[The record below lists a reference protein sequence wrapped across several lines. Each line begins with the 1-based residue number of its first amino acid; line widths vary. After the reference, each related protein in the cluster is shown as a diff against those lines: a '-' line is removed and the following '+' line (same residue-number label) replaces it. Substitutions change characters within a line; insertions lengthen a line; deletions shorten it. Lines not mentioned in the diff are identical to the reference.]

1 MISVEQAHSIIT
13 SCPIKIQ
20 VEKRALKDC
29 LGVVLAEE
37 VLSPIDMPPFNQSAM
52 DGFALHFVEGNM
64 DYKIIGEMAAGEFKN
79 CHLKPGEGIRI
90 FTGAYVPETANLIVQ
105 QEWVSM
111 QDEQITILQKPH
123 LNDHIRP
130 KGEQIQTGEL
140 ALHSGTKLNAASIG
154 FLAGLGITEVTVYAA
169 PKIGLVTTGN
179 ELVQPGNEL
188 PLGKIY
194 ESNAVML
201 LAALKTFGFSS
212 VQVETVEDDYEAT
225 KNSIEKGLKAMD
237 LLILTGGISVG
248 SYDFVSR
255 ALSDLGVGEL
265 FYKINQK
272 PGKPIYF
279 GRFNET
285 YVLALPGN
293 PAAALTCFYMYVLP
307 LLNRMAG
314 DGNTTL
320 PLQRLPLKTAFRNKG
335 GRAVFLKARLLN
347 GTLEILEGQS
357 SAMLRSFAIAS
368 HLAYLPA
375 DKEFAEQGE
384 LVSAYQ
390 LA

>member
-1 MISVEQAHSIIT
+1 
-13 SCPIKIQ
+13 
-20 VEKRALKDC
+20 
-29 LGVVLAEE
+29 
-37 VLSPIDMPPFNQSAM
+37 
-52 DGFALHFVEGNM
+52 M
-64 DYKIIGEMAAGEFKN
+64 DYKIIGEMAAGESKIY
-79 CHLKPGEGIRI
+79 HLKPGEGIRI
-90 FTGAYVPETANLIVQ
+90 FTGAYVPDTANLIVQ
-105 QEWVSM
+105 QEWVSL
-111 QDEQITILQKPH
+111 QDEQITILQKVQ

-130 KGEQIQTGEL
+130 KGEQIRNGEL
-140 ALHSGTKLNAASIG
+140 ALQSGTKLNAASIG
-154 FLAGLGITEVTVYAA
+154 FLAGLGITEVNVYAA

-201 LAALKTFGFSS
+201 VAALKTFGFSS

-225 KNSIEKGLKAMD
+225 KNSIEKGLITMD

-255 ALSDLGVGEL
+255 ALSELAVEEL

-285 YVLALPGN
+285 YILALPGN

-314 DGNTTL
+314 DGNAAL
-320 PLQRLPLKTAFRNKG
+320 PLQQLPLKTSFRNKG

-357 SAMLRSFAIAS
+357 SAMLRSFAVSS
-368 HLAYLPA
+368 HLVYLPA

-390 LA
+390 IA

>member
-1 MISVEQAHSIIT
+1 MISVEEAHSIIT

-29 LGVVLAEE
+29 LGDVLAEE

-52 DGFALHFVEGNM
+52 DGFALHFVDGKT
-64 DYKIIGEMAAGEFKN
+64 DYKIIGEMAAGGSKN
-79 CHLKPGEGIRI
+79 YHLKPGEGIRI
-90 FTGAYVPETANLIVQ
+90 FTGAYVPDTANLIVQ
-105 QEWVSM
+105 QEWVSI
-111 QDEQITILQKPH
+111 QEDQITILQKVQ

-130 KGEQIQTGEL
+130 KGEQIRRGEL
-140 ALHSGTKLNAASIG
+140 ALQSGTKLNAASIG

-201 LAALKTFGFSS
+201 VAAIKTFGFSS

-225 KNSIEKGLKAMD
+225 KNSIEKGLMTMD

-255 ALSDLGVGEL
+255 ALSELGVEEL

-279 GRFNET
+279 GRFKET

-314 DGNTTL
+314 DGNAVL
-320 PLQRLPLKTAFRNKG
+320 PLQKLPLKTEFRNKG

-357 SAMLRSFAIAS
+357 SAMLRSFAVSS
-368 HLAYLPA
+368 HLVYLPA

>member
-1 MISVEQAHSIIT
+1 MISVEEALSIIT
-13 SCPIKIQ
+13 RCEVKIK
-20 VEKRALKDC
+20 VEKSALKDA
-29 LGVVLAEE
+29 LGYVLAKD

-52 DGFALHFVEGNM
+52 DGFALHFVEGQM
-64 DYKIIGEMAAGEFKN
+64 DYTIIGEIAAGESKN
-79 CHLKPGEGIRI
+79 YNLKPGEGIRI
-90 FTGAYVPETANLIVQ
+90 FTGAYVPATANLIVQ
-105 QEWVSM
+105 QEWVSI
-111 QDEQITILQKPH
+111 QEDQITILQAVH

-130 KGEQIQTGEL
+130 KGEQIQKDEL
-140 ALHSGTKLNAASIG
+140 ALSAGTKLNAASIG
-154 FLAGLGITEVTVYAA
+154 FLAGLGITDVNVFII

-201 LAALKTFGFSS
+201 VSALKTFGFSS

-225 KNSIEKGLKAMD
+225 KKSIEKGLRTMD

-255 ALSDLGVGEL
+255 ALSELGVEEL

-279 GRFNET
+279 GQFNQS

-314 DGNTTL
+314 DGNTAL
-320 PLQRLPLKTAFRNKG
+320 SLRKLPLKTAFRNKG

-347 GTLEILEGQS
+347 GTLDVLEGQS

-368 HLAYLPA
+368 HLVYLPA